1 MRYIRD
7 SLEIYMDLDG
17 FYVLYIV
24 NCLGENKS
32 WSYLY
37 MFVDNALVFAVCSS
51 NIISNHPDI
60 IEHNENYIY

>member
-1 MRYIRD
+1 
-7 SLEIYMDLDG
+7 MDLDG

-24 NCLGENKS
+24 YCLGENKS

-51 NIISNHPDI
+51 NIISNHQ